1 MDWYVLFILKVTM
14 RSFSIE
20 SNGRLENTAIYYNGE
35 QLGGIKEIF
44 LNLDEDGAFDAILRY
59 EGTDKNIYTKQIFT
73 DYLENVKVR
82 PPAFSDEDAENLQL
96 LTVESDGDIEDTVV
110 LRNDEPLDG
119 IVSLFV
125 HLKNNTAK
133 DGGIKAMFSRAPAST
148 EPIVF
153 RAEITFRNNDGSTE
167 VEGVF

>member
-1 MDWYVLFILKVTM
+1 MK
-14 RSFSIE
+14 SFSIE
-20 SNGRLENTAIYYNGE
+20 SNGRLENTAIYLNGE
-35 QLGGIKEIF
+35 QLGGVKEIF

-59 EGTDKNIYTKQIFT
+59 EGSDKNIYTKQIFT
-73 DYLENVKVR
+73 DYMEHVKVR
-82 PPAFSDEDAENLQL
+82 TPSYSEEEAENLQL
-96 LTVESDGDIEDTVV
+96 LTIESDGDIQNTTV

-125 HLKNNTAK
+125 HLKNNAAK
-133 DGGIKAMFSRAPAST
+133 DGGIKALFSRAPEST

-153 RAEITFRNNDGSTE
+153 QADITFRNSDGSTE